1 MSRSRSVCVYALI
14 FLAGGLAYCVMELI
28 YRGRSHPSMFIA
40 GGLSLVFLYIIAAKS
55 RVPAWKK
62 WIIGGAVITTIEFIT
77 GAVVNIALGLNVWD
91 YSGMAMNFM
100 GQISLSFSLLW
111 VLLSIPSVWLLERLD
126 NRLAKRRDRA

>member
-1 MSRSRSVCVYALI
+1 
-14 FLAGGLAYCVMELI
+14 
-28 YRGRSHPSMFIA
+28 MFIA